1 MLGFE
6 KLLEM
11 GVQDAQ
17 TNLHWYVIPDSD
29 LMTQNVLVLTS
40 LRRTSRLFVLVCLLN
55 AAFIALGAF
64 WGAFYAVVMA
74 VILITYILFFE
85 FLQPHTLEVK
95 FKPSTD
101 EMLWK
106 ISYRT
111 RVFSRRVKISSL
123 DSFELLY
130 QTDWRGRA
138 AGMFRLFVTG
148 PRQRLLM
155 TIPSFG
161 GRDEAKLLAESLRAF
176 IGWSSV
182 VS

>member
-1 MLGFE
+1 ML
-6 KLLEM
+6 
-11 GVQDAQ
+11 
-17 TNLHWYVIPDSD
+17 
-29 LMTQNVLVLTS
+29 
-40 LRRTSRLFVLVCLLN
+40 
-55 AAFIALGAF
+55 IA
-64 WGAFYAVVMA
+64 
-74 VILITYILFFE
+74 YILYFE
-85 FLQPHTLEVK
+85 FLQPHTLEVR

-138 AGMFRLFVTG
+138 AGMFRLFATG
-148 PRQRLLM
+148 SRQRLLM

-161 GRDEAKLLAESLRAF
+161 GRDEAKLLTESLRAF
-176 IGWSSV
+176 IGWPSV

>member
-6 KLLEM
+6 KLLEI
-11 GVQDAQ
+11 GAQDAQ
-17 TNLHWYVIPDSD
+17 TNLYWYVVADSG
-29 LMTQNVLVLTS
+29 LVSHNTLVLTS
-40 LRRTSRLFVLVCLLN
+40 SRRTSRLFIFVCLLN

-64 WGAFYAVVMA
+64 YGVFYVVVMA
-74 VILITYILFFE
+74 VILIAYILYFE
-85 FLQPHTLEVK
+85 FLQPHTLEVR

-101 EMLWK
+101 ELLWK

-111 RVFSRRVKISSL
+111 RVFSRRMKMSSL
-123 DSFELLY
+123 DSFELSY

-148 PRQRLLM
+148 PRQRLLL

-161 GRDEAKLLAESLRAF
+161 GRDEAKSLAESLRAF
-176 IGWSSV
+176 IGWPTV
-182 VS
+182 VQ

>member
-11 GVQDAQ
+11 GVRDAP
-17 TNLHWYVIPDSD
+17 TNLHWYVIPDSG
-29 LMTQNVLVLTS
+29 LVTQNVLVLTS
-40 LRRTSRLFVLVCLLN
+40 SRRTSGLFVFACLLS
-55 AAFIALGAF
+55 AAYIVLGAV
-64 WGAFYAVVMA
+64 WGVFYVVVMA
-74 VILITYILFFE
+74 VVLIAHILYFE
-85 FLQPHTLEVK
+85 FLQPHTLEVR

-138 AGMFRLFVTG
+138 AGMFRLFATG

-161 GRDEAKLLAESLRAF
+161 VGDEAKLLAESLRAF
-176 IGWSSV
+176 IGWPSV